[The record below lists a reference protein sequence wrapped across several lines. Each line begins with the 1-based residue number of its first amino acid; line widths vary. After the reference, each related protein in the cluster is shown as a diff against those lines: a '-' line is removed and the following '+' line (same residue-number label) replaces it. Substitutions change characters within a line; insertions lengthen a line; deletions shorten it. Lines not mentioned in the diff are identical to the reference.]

1 MNLKKGC
8 VLALGLTMALSGCAS
23 SSNSNEQTL
32 TVGISTELN
41 GVFSPLYYQ
50 TTYDGYVIDMI
61 YQKMMRYD
69 ENSNLKRELIR
80 EDPIVSE
87 DGKTIT
93 FKLKKGVKFS
103 DGSKLTSSDVKY
115 TFTLMADP
123 SYDGR
128 FTSSVD
134 YLEGYSDY
142 HDGDATDFSG
152 IETPDDY
159 TVVFHLDKP
168 RVDALSILATTG
180 ICSDSQYKYKKG
192 HTKKI
197 ELDSSNPIGSG
208 PYQLNNYA
216 KSEATSLT
224 RNPYYKAK
232 KGQYQIDNVVIKMT
246 ESSSE
251 ISELEKGDIDYIPYV
266 QESDKINTASK
277 NSDLTMNSYPSN
289 SLQYMFFNCKSGP
302 TADQSVRQALTYAL
316 DCQAFVDSY
325 FDMKDSKGDAADL
338 KMGYVPATF
347 GNPISA
353 SLGDVVRGETIVDGM
368 TYYSYDIEKAK
379 QLLDDAGWTVGDSGY
394 REKDGQILTIK
405 FLACKNK
412 DALDTLI
419 PMMKKSW
426 GDELNVDLKTNEME
440 FNTVIDTIY
449 DDSAID
455 TWSASFYGY
464 GFTDVENTSLYGLF
478 HSEGSESD
486 AKISDEQLDVLMDE
500 GLYTSDQQASK
511 GFYLQALIRQNEICG
526 YVPIYGLTYVNLYN
540 KKVKNMS
547 TGSIRSWANALDT
560 SYIKG

>member
-1 MNLKKGC
+1 MNLKKTC
-8 VLALGLTMALSGCAS
+8 AVALGLSMALSGCAS
-23 SSNSNEQTL
+23 SSSSDEQTL
-32 TVGISTELN
+32 TVGINTELN

-69 ENSNLKRELIR
+69 ENSNLQKELIK
-80 EDPIVSE
+80 EDPVVSE

-93 FKLKKGVKFS
+93 FKLKKGIKFS

-134 YLEGYSDY
+134 YLEGYSEY

-159 TVVFHLDKP
+159 TVIFHLAKP

-180 ICSDSQYKYKKG
+180 ICSDSQYNYKKG

-197 ELDSSNPIGSG
+197 EQDSSNPIGSG
-208 PYQLNNYA
+208 PYQLNSYA

-232 KGQYQIDNVVIKMT
+232 DGQYQIDNVIIKIT

-266 QESDKINTASK
+266 QESAKICTASK
-277 NSDLTMNSYPSN
+277 DDDLTFNSYPSN
-289 SLQYMFFNCKSGP
+289 SIQYMFFNCKSGP
-302 TADQSVRQALTYAL
+302 TADQAVRQALTYAL
-316 DCQAFVDSY
+316 DRQGFVDSY
-325 FDMKDSKGDAADL
+325 FDMTDAKGDVKDL

-353 SLGDVVRGETIVDGM
+353 SLGDVVRGETQVDGM

-379 QLLDDAGWTVGDSGY
+379 QLLDDAGWVVGDSGY
-394 REKDGQILTIK
+394 REKDGQVLTIK

-419 PMMKKSW
+419 PMMKKAW
-426 GDELNVDLKTNEME
+426 GDELKVDLKTSEME

-455 TWSASFYGY
+455 SWSASFYGY

-478 HSEGSESD
+478 HSQGSESD
-486 AKISDEQLDVLMDE
+486 AKISDEQMDTLMDQA
-500 GLYTSDQQASK
+500 LYTGDQEASK
-511 GFYLQALIRQNEICG
+511 QTYLQALILQNDICG

-540 KKVKNMS
+540 KKVKGLNTSS
-547 TGSIRSWANALDT
+547 TRTWANALDT
-560 SYIKG
+560 AYIEG

>member
-1 MNLKKGC
+1 M
-8 VLALGLTMALSGCAS
+8 
-23 SSNSNEQTL
+23 

-134 YLEGYSDY
+134 YLEGYNDY

-159 TVVFHLDKP
+159 TVVFHLDKS

-197 ELDSSNPIGSG
+197 EQDSSNPIGSG

-251 ISELEKGDIDYIPYV
+251 IS
-266 QESDKINTASK
+266 
-277 NSDLTMNSYPSN
+277 DLTMNSYPSN

-302 TADQSVRQALTYAL
+302 TADESVRQALTYAL
-316 DCQAFVDSY
+316 DRQAFVDSY
-325 FDMKDSKGDAADL
+325 FDMKDAKGDAADL

-455 TWSASFYGY
+455 T
-464 GFTDVENTSLYGLF
+464 
-478 HSEGSESD
+478 
-486 AKISDEQLDVLMDE
+486 
-500 GLYTSDQQASK
+500 
-511 GFYLQALIRQNEICG
+511 
-526 YVPIYGLTYVNLYN
+526 
-540 KKVKNMS
+540 
-547 TGSIRSWANALDT
+547 
-560 SYIKG
+560 